1 MQRKESSAA
10 DDQNETGGSGRL
22 LNRLFSQSISSS
34 LLYTFLKK
42 KALSI
47 SEQGDNAFIFF
58 PMMFNESAT
67 FTLEI
72 AQLF

>member
-42 KALSI
+42 KLYQFQSRATTLLS
-47 SEQGDNAFIFF
+47 FF
-58 PMMFNESAT
+58 PWCLTSQPLLRLKSLNCS
-67 FTLEI
+67 
-72 AQLF
+72 